1 MKGKTFTEVSLC
13 SGCDGVVV
21 QHFAGDEGWGVCDD
35 CGTVEG
41 DTYTVFECS
50 ECFEISGEQKC
61 NCKIK

>member
-1 MKGKTFTEVSLC
+1 MEKRTFQEVNLC
-13 SGCDGVVV
+13 TDCGGDVV

-41 DTYTVFECS
+41 DTYTAFECS
-50 ECFEISGEQKC
+50 LCFERSETEKC